1 LRWLG
6 IKWNDVV
13 QELMNE
19 RIDYSYV
26 ITYPTGKAIPSGEL
40 RVVRWNQVEGKLK
53 FVVLHDRF
61 IK

>member
-1 LRWLG
+1 MRWLG

-13 QELMNE
+13 KELTKE
-19 RIDYSYV
+19 RIDYSYD

-40 RVVRWNQVEGKLK
+40 RVVRWKQVEGKLK